1 MKLSHTLFISKA
13 NLKGSKKEKTVL
25 IMMILSIIAI
35 VVLGGYLSLVNDIM
49 SAHKNNLLVRQLY
62 IFPPS
67 ALGEV
72 RYKSLDEASI
82 DEILSLDHV
91 LSGEFQPYAGYQ
103 FPKIVSVKDEQGD
116 DITNSSEEYDVEK
129 LTKNLWEMM
138 PDDELSMVSISGQ
151 QLKDAPVMSCIVPD
165 TGFYLD
171 LETDREIFIDTSY
184 LLGKTLGMSCDYQI
198 HLYNKEPNGG
208 YSDDWTKVANIN
220 FDLRVVGVYRY
231 ANETSVNGAPDIL
244 ISPETVIELE
254 NMALEKAQSKNITY
268 GIDDYIN
275 DKFARPYIVTV
286 DEYDSVSEVKSEI
299 KDLGFESFER
309 GFMNPS
315 VLTFSSFFSG
325 CATFLIIAIML
336 LTIIN
341 LFLSVHSN
349 LNERKGQIGLMK
361 ALGFKTS
368 QIFFS
373 TYKENVLSAF
383 KAFITGGAVSIAAV
397 LGINIFASTS
407 GNSYLISYVL
417 PWSDFAILLV
427 IALAVI
433 LIIPLICQLIM
444 INMIAKIQPQEAMNS

>member
-1 MKLSHTLFISKA
+1 
-13 NLKGSKKEKTVL
+13 
-25 IMMILSIIAI
+25 
-35 VVLGGYLSLVNDIM
+35 
-49 SAHKNNLLVRQLY
+49 
-62 IFPPS
+62 
-67 ALGEV
+67 
-72 RYKSLDEASI
+72 
-82 DEILSLDHV
+82 
-91 LSGEFQPYAGYQ
+91 
-103 FPKIVSVKDEQGD
+103 
-116 DITNSSEEYDVEK
+116 
-129 LTKNLWEMM
+129 
-138 PDDELSMVSISGQ
+138 
-151 QLKDAPVMSCIVPD
+151 
-165 TGFYLD
+165 
-171 LETDREIFIDTSY
+171 
-184 LLGKTLGMSCDYQI
+184 
-198 HLYNKEPNGG
+198 
-208 YSDDWTKVANIN
+208 
-220 FDLRVVGVYRY
+220 
-231 ANETSVNGAPDIL
+231 
-244 ISPETVIELE
+244 
-254 NMALEKAQSKNITY
+254 MALEKAQSKNITY

-373 TYKENVLSAF
+373 TYMENVLSAF
-383 KAFITGGAVSIAAV
+383 KAFITGSAVSIAAV